1 MATSKTPR
9 KPAAGKSAAKPAASR
24 RPGAKAPAS
33 RSRTMPQVIPQTK
46 PKVAPGVTPEVS
58 DEKPAD
64 LAPEE
69 LRRFIAEAAYFR
81 AQRRGFTPGYELQDW
96 VEAEA

>member
-9 KPAAGKSAAKPAASR
+9 KPAARKPAEGPAAPR
-24 RPGAKAPAS
+24 RKAAAPEEAPTPGAS
-33 RSRTMPQVIPQTK
+33 
-46 PKVAPGVTPEVS
+46 G
-58 DEKPAD
+58 EKPAD

-81 AQRRGFTPGYELQDW
+81 AQKRGFTPGYELQDW
-96 VEAEA
+96 VEAESEVRRLIGRGP